1 MAVTFKGQS
10 IGKERGKSGGNGF
23 PRARRKAASSQLHT
37 LDGGNRVQ
45 HSGKTMDTLTLNL
58 RCDETE
64 LDRLYS
70 GCASSGS
77 LVYSGGTR
85 TAFLDEVG
93 ESEELLS
100 PGGSVQWF
108 FVPVTFILT

>member
-10 IGKERGKSGGNGF
+10 IGKERGASGTNGF
-23 PRARRKAASSQLHT
+23 PRPRRKAASSDLHT

-45 HSGKTMDTLTLNL
+45 HSGRAADRLVLRL

-64 LDRLYS
+64 LGRINS
-70 GCASSGS
+70 GCATSGS

-93 ESEELLS
+93 EPEEHIFRAITY
-100 PGGSVQWF
+100 F

>member
-1 MAVTFKGQS
+1 MAVTFKGQD

-23 PRARRKAASSQLHT
+23 ARPRRKAASSVLHT

-45 HSGKTMDTLTLNL
+45 HSGKTADTLTLTL
-58 RCDETE
+58 RCSETE
-64 LDRLYS
+64 LDRINS
-70 GCASSGS
+70 GCASSGT

-85 TAFLDEVG
+85 TAFLDDVG
-93 ESEELLS
+93 EPEEHIFQA
-100 PGGSVQWF
+100 VTYF